1 VAMPV
6 TWLAR
11 AGWMLEQPLFWGS
24 VATALAGRG
33 GTRGRQ
39 AALRGSV
46 YYVVA
51 AVIANIVI
59 KPLVDRRRPQGAG
72 EGRITPVTSSFPSGH
87 TASDSAFVF
96 GVAQELPGLAVPLAA
111 AATAAHWSLIH
122 SEKHHVSDVLAGGAI
137 GLGVAH
143 IMRKSWPSDMRRNRT
158 LNHGGRA
165 QRASDPARATTLWRN
180 LGDDGAAAAIR
191 TAVIANVAAQAR

>member
-1 VAMPV
+1 MAMPI

-33 GTRGRQ
+33 ETRGRQ

-46 YYVVA
+46 CYLVA
-51 AVIANIVI
+51 AFIANIVI

-87 TASDSAFVF
+87 TASNSAFVF

-111 AATAAHWSLIH
+111 AATAGHWSLIH

-137 GLGVAH
+137 GLGVAR

-158 LNHGGRA
+158 LNRLGSWRTHR
-165 QRASDPARATTLWRN
+165 QRPRSVDKPGQTRFR
-180 LGDDGAAAAIR
+180 D
-191 TAVIANVAAQAR
+191 